1 VLTIKITVMVELLIK
16 NISEVDEALQDKVR
30 RICEEKSEYYKE
42 LFKKYDKDLTIEVI
56 FDHSSSVYKVSAS
69 LNLKSKKVL
78 IADEGKDVEK
88 VVTGLFADFKKAVK
102 RQYELERKD
111 YEYKR
116 KR

>member
-1 VLTIKITVMVELLIK
+1 MVELIIK
-16 NISEVDEALQDKVR
+16 NISEVEEPLRDK
-30 RICEEKSEYYKE
+30 IKAMCEEKSEFYKE
-42 LFKKYDKDLTIEVI
+42 LFKKYDKDLTLEVI

-78 IADEGKDVEK
+78 IAEEGKDVEK
-88 VVTGLFADFKKAVK
+88 VVTGLFSGFKKAVK
-102 RQYELERKD
+102 KQYELERKD

>member
-1 VLTIKITVMVELLIK
+1 MVELLIK
-16 NISEVDEALQDKVR
+16 NISEVEDTLQDKVKS
-30 RICEEKSEYYKE
+30 ICEEKSEYYKE
-42 LFKKYDKDLTIEVI
+42 LFKKYDKDLTLEVI
-56 FDHSSSVYKVSAS
+56 FDHSSSLYKVSAS

-78 IADEGKDVEK
+78 LAEEGKDVEK
-88 VVTGLFADFKKAVK
+88 VVTGLFSEFKKVVK